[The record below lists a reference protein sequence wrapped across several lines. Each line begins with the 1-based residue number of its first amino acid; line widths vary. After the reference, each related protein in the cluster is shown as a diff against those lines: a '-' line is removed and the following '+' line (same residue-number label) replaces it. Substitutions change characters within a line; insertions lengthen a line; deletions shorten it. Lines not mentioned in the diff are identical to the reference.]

1 MFTHKQAEDRVALGF
16 WIHFGAY
23 LVVTGSLIAL
33 NFTRNPDHPWSLW
46 MAAGWGLGVAAH
58 AAAFLFPESR
68 ERMITRTILRM
79 EQREQKLGQH

>member
-46 MAAGWGLGVAAH
+46 MAAGWALVW
-58 AAAFLFPESR
+58 P
-68 ERMITRTILRM
+68 RMLR
-79 EQREQKLGQH
+79 RSSIPNRGSG